1 MKASPAVT
9 RLSLGLLIFWLV
21 TAFAINGI
29 IHYAASAKYNEST
42 LDHTWKVL
50 KGEGSDDSWGAMR
63 LALDQF
69 EKSPGAP
76 IYSKIFFNDG
86 ERFQYPPSSL
96 FALKAL
102 DLFGRENVRTE
113 EDMPEDALYANDIAG
128 WIFIVLTVAATAAIL
143 ELQLAERFGPRAAA
157 FRALRIATVAGLT
170 LTFYPIV
177 KAYSLGQIQVWI
189 NALLAAALLSWMLG
203 RKAVSGVLIGALC
216 LLKPHYGLFV
226 LWAML
231 RREWRFAAACIAIA
245 LAGLAAAVAVFGI
258 ANHLDYVRVLSFLSE
273 RGEVFYPNHSVN
285 GLLNRL
291 MAMKTPSLILEFE
304 NHKFPAYSR
313 LVYGGTLL
321 SSALILSL
329 ALFRR
334 MRAGAGGSIDFA
346 TMALSLTMASPIAWE
361 HHYGVL
367 LPVCALLLARLYG
380 RGSQLWLLA
389 LAYAV
394 AATYIQAAQA
404 LAPTPYNI
412 FESYLLFTAV
422 AVLALLHMQK
432 DEPSSRGLS

>member
-1 MKASPAVT
+1 M
-9 RLSLGLLIFWLV
+9 
-21 TAFAINGI
+21 
-29 IHYAASAKYNEST
+29 
-42 LDHTWKVL
+42 
-50 KGEGSDDSWGAMR
+50 
-63 LALDQF
+63 
-69 EKSPGAP
+69 
-76 IYSKIFFNDG
+76 
-86 ERFQYPPSSL
+86 
-96 FALKAL
+96 
-102 DLFGRENVRTE
+102 
-113 EDMPEDALYANDIAG
+113 
-128 WIFIVLTVAATAAIL
+128 
-143 ELQLAERFGPRAAA
+143 
-157 FRALRIATVAGLT
+157 
-170 LTFYPIV
+170 

-245 LAGLAAAVAVFGI
+245 LAGLAAAAAVFGI

-273 RGEVFYPNHSVN
+273 RGEAFYPNHSVN

-367 LPVCALLLARLYG
+367 LSVCALLVARLYG
-380 RGSQLWLLA
+380 RGPQLWLLA

-394 AATYIQAAQA
+394 AATYVQAAQA
-404 LAPTPYNI
+404 LAPTYYNI
-412 FESYLLFTAV
+412 FLKFYLLFAAI
-422 AVLALLHMQK
+422 AVLALLHLQK
-432 DEPSSRGLS
+432 TSGRVSSICNPIGVPRSAPLLPGY